1 MTDDDGVL
9 DGNTST
15 YSIKMDSDGTLYHQ
29 SFKSNSKQLETG
41 KLYNIRC
48 EVDRENKCLSI
59 YIDDSIWV
67 HAVHYGQTNREYN
80 CFRFMYPLASDVA
93 CTVSVDNFVITNT
106 SPKKAAYQEI
116 LATDAAF
123 IRSGTY
129 ANEAQKLTDGK
140 IIEIKYMSSSS
151 SKWYREGLIKF
162 DISSI
167 DPDSIGYSR
176 FEATFANIADERTFD
191 IYWVD
196 SEWDGETVTFNS
208 APTGKKIVENITFGG
223 NGAPRDLTQYII
235 EAIKNGDD
243 TFSIK
248 LVPTFQSDDS
258 VTMICFDDD
267 NKISIKA
274 YYEKR
279 DGS

>member
-106 SPKKAAYQEI
+106 SPKKP
-116 LATDAAF
+116 
-123 IRSGTY
+123 
-129 ANEAQKLTDGK
+129 
-140 IIEIKYMSSSS
+140 
-151 SKWYREGLIKF
+151 LIKKYWQPMPRL
-162 DISSI
+162 S
-167 DPDSIGYSR
+167 DPAPMLMKPRSLRMEKLLRS
-176 FEATFANIADERTFD
+176 NI
-191 IYWVD
+191 
-196 SEWDGETVTFNS
+196 
-208 APTGKKIVENITFGG
+208 
-223 NGAPRDLTQYII
+223 
-235 EAIKNGDD
+235 
-243 TFSIK
+243 
-248 LVPTFQSDDS
+248 
-258 VTMICFDDD
+258 
-267 NKISIKA
+267 
-274 YYEKR
+274 
-279 DGS
+279 